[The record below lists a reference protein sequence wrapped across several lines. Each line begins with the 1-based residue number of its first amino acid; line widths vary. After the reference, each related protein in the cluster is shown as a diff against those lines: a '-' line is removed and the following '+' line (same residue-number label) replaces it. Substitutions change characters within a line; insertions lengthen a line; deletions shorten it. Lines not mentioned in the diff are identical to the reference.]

1 MKKTITMLL
10 LTALCVTVFT
20 SCDLGNG
27 LVAELLGERHP
38 EHVIDSPVQ
47 NWEDEVTISTSP
59 IDIAPPMPPSIDT
72 FAEETTAE
80 YWSEDETFVD
90 EWTEEDTTEIVTW
103 ETEIATPDIE
113 VVPSLQGVLTMDG
126 DLSDWNSNGWI
137 PYWGSYYDRDTL
149 DAWVGE
155 LNEDDGFTMLVACD
169 LEYVYLAF
177 DVSDNTIKYS
187 EDGTY
192 NGDAFQ
198 IQLDLGGL
206 CGQAGVFER
215 GVFYSF
221 GLQEDG
227 FAHVTVQCI
236 ASDAA
241 ASVDYVMSAS
251 DDEEGGLMGATV
263 VREDGSGW
271 RAEIAIPWVVLL
283 NDITAKLW
291 LESMN
296 DLQIDS
302 DNIKAVMLVCYLN
315 YDQDGMV
322 TGAWG
327 TAKEKGALLNG
338 EGWYPE
344 NGGIELWFD
353 PGDLR
358 VASYD
363 IELGYEID
371 IPA

>member
-1 MKKTITMLL
+1 MKKTITILL
-10 LTALCVTVFT
+10 LTALCMTVFA

-27 LVAELLGERHP
+27 LVAELLGEINQ
-38 EHVIDSPVQ
+38 EHVLVDPPLQ
-47 NWEDEVTISTSP
+47 NWEDEVTLSTSP
-59 IDIAPPMPPSIDT
+59 VDIVPPMNPSIDT
-72 FAEETTAE
+72 FVEETTAE

-90 EWTEEDTTEIVTW
+90 EWTEQDTTEIYW
-103 ETEIATPDIE
+103 ETEVPPIDPM
-113 VVPSLQGVLTMDG
+113 PSLQGVLTMDG
-126 DLSDWNSNGWI
+126 DLSDWHANGWI
-137 PYWGSYYDRDTL
+137 NYWWAHYDRDTL

-155 LNEDDGFTMLVACD
+155 LSEDDGFTMLVTCD

-177 DVSDNTIKYS
+177 DVNDNTIRYS
-187 EDGTY
+187 ENGTY

-227 FAHVTVQCI
+227 SAHVTVQCI

-241 ASVDYVMSAS
+241 ASVDYVMSTQ
-251 DDEEGGLMGATV
+251 DDAEGGLMGATV

-271 RAEIAIPWVVLL
+271 IAEIAIPWMVLL
-283 NDITAKLW
+283 NDITAKLG
-291 LESMN
+291 LENMN
-296 DLQIDS
+296 DLRIDS

-315 YDQDGMV
+315 QDPDGMI

-327 TAKEKGALLNG
+327 TANEKGALING

-344 NGGIELWFD
+344 NGGIRLWFD

-358 VASYD
+358 VECYD
-363 IELGYEID
+363 IELGYEFD
-371 IPA
+371 ITD